1 MKEDKRPVEATFSNG
16 SKAGGLD
23 DVKLIVGDKRPGM
36 LDAAGE
42 AFPDANCQRFTIH
55 FYRRTQLATD
65 VPHKTL
71 FFTDEESGAI
81 TAILLL

>member
-1 MKEDKRPVEATFSNG
+1 
-16 SKAGGLD
+16 
-23 DVKLIVGDKRPGM
+23 M
-36 LDAAGE
+36 LDPAGE
-42 AFPDANCQRFTIH
+42 VFPDANCQRFTIH

-81 TAILLL
+81 TAILLLYQDRRRLMTEAYYAY